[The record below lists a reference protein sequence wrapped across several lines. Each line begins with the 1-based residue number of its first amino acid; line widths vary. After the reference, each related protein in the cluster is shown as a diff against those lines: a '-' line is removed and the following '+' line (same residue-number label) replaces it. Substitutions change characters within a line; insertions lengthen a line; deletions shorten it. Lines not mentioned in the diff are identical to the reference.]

1 MTVGLLL
8 MGAGMLW
15 YAVVGP
21 DASLWLL
28 EGAFVVAGAGLA
40 VTTGPAVGLAMSA
53 APAKWAGLASG
64 VVNLAR
70 LVGITMGIA
79 VLGSALAIVSGGATS
94 GAAFSAGVRTAV
106 LVGGVVELIGAAIAF
121 FRVRSAN
128 PAAPQTAQA
137 AAKEVCHA

>member
-8 MGAGMLW
+8 LGAGMLR
-15 YAVVGP
+15 YALVGP

-40 VTTGPAVGLAMSA
+40 FNTGPAMGLAMSA
-53 APAKWAGLASG
+53 APAKRAGLASG

-79 VLGSALAIVSGGATS
+79 VLGAAIVTT
-94 GAAFSAGVRTAV
+94 R
-106 LVGGVVELIGAAIAF
+106 
-121 FRVRSAN
+121 
-128 PAAPQTAQA
+128 
-137 AAKEVCHA
+137 